1 MSVLKFAATTLGVA
15 LAAGATIVLRP
26 WMGPSVSIMFFPAII
41 LSAMYGGYWPS
52 LLAAVLSTVSLAFF
66 IIPPYNSFDI
76 GTDDAI
82 RLAVFGLVA
91 LVTASVSSARQRAE
105 GLQREAFRELQRGI
119 ATLRKVSGWPLIVD
133 TSVAAGIRRVLAHA
147 ANVVGAECAV
157 AVWETEEEPWVYIA
171 ASSGSPDA
179 LTKHAPAELT
189 PAVHEA
195 LASATL
201 FGAEELK
208 SKKDVDVTVSRD
220 GSIERWH
227 GTPVHKDI
235 VSHLGGRGFA
245 SAPFAVEHHEG
256 RTFFSGLSSPTP
268 DVIPLVEVVAR
279 EVGNSLEQLYGH
291 DRLQQL
297 AIREDRLRV
306 ARDLHDGVLQSLTGA
321 RFQLQLLADDT
332 PAPVRDR
339 LLAVE
344 RAIAIE
350 QRELRLF
357 IDALKPALPA
367 QASGPV
373 AAGLESE
380 RARLA
385 AEWKTP
391 ISLRVEPVDM
401 ALPAT
406 TDQEVRLMVREAVVN
421 ALKHAHPSRVA
432 VEVQADDGGSDSAA
446 GAPAA
451 AGVPGSAPRK
461 SGRRGV
467 RIIVSNDGRG
477 FPFRGRYDHAQLVA
491 ANAGPISLRDRVQAL
506 AGTLAIES
514 MPTGSRVEISVPI

>member
-1 MSVLKFAATTLGVA
+1 VLKFIATTFGVA
-15 LAAGATIVLRP
+15 LAAAATIVLRP
-26 WMGPSVSIMFFPAII
+26 WMGPSVSILFFPAII
-41 LSAMYGGYWPS
+41 LSAMYGGYAPS
-52 LLAAVLSTVSLAFF
+52 LLAAVLSTICLAFF

-105 GLQREAFRELQRGI
+105 RLQREAFRELQRGI
-119 ATLRKVSGWPLIVD
+119 ATLRKVSGWPLVID
-133 TSVAAGIRRVLAHA
+133 TSVAAGIRKVLAHA

-157 AVWETEEEPWVYIA
+157 AVWETEEEPWFFIA
-171 ASSGSPDA
+171 ASSGLPEK
-179 LTKHAPAELT
+179 LTRYAPTELT
-189 PAVHEA
+189 PVVHEE
-195 LASATL
+195 LAAATL
-201 FGAEELK
+201 FGTGELK
-208 SKKDVDVTVSRD
+208 EDIDVTISRE
-220 GSIERWH
+220 GSIEQWH
-227 GTPVHKDI
+227 GAPVHKDI
-235 VSHLGGRGFA
+235 ARHLGGRGFA

-256 RTFFSGLSSPTP
+256 RVFFSGLSSVAP

-321 RFQLQLLADDT
+321 RFQLQLVADDA
-332 PAPVRDR
+332 PAAVRDR

-357 IDALKPALPA
+357 IDALKPALPP
-367 QASGPV
+367 QPSGPV

-391 ISLRVEPVDM
+391 ISLRVDPADM
-401 ALPAT
+401 ALPPK

-421 ALKHAHPSRVA
+421 ALKHAQPSRVA
-432 VEVQADDGGSDSAA
+432 VEVRADDG
-446 GAPAA
+446 AA
-451 AGVPGSAPRK
+451 ASGAGGDAAAAHGEAPRK
-461 SGRRGV
+461 SARAV

-477 FPFRGRYDHAQLVA
+477 FPFRGRYDHEQLVA
-491 ANAGPISLRDRVQAL
+491 SNAGPISLRDRVQAL

-514 MPTGSRVEISVPI
+514 LPTGSRVEISVPI

>member
-1 MSVLKFAATTLGVA
+1 MLKFAATTFAVA
-15 LAAGATIVLRP
+15 LAAAATILLRP
-26 WMGPSVSIMFFPAII
+26 WMGPSVSILFFPAII
-41 LSAMYGGYWPS
+41 LSAMYGGYAPS
-52 LLAAVLSTVSLAFF
+52 LLAAVLSTISLAFF

-91 LVTASVSSARQRAE
+91 IVTASISSGRQRAE

-119 ATLRKVSGWPLIVD
+119 ATLRKVSGWPLVVD
-133 TSVAAGIRRVLAHA
+133 TSVAAGIRRVLVHA
-147 ANVVGAECAV
+147 ASVVGAECAV

-179 LTKHAPAELT
+179 LTKHAPSELT

-201 FGAEELK
+201 FGAEALK
-208 SKKDVDVTVSRD
+208 SRKEVDVTVSRD
-220 GSIERWH
+220 GTIERWH
-227 GTPVHKDI
+227 GAPVHKDI
-235 VSHLGGRGFA
+235 VRHLGGRGFA

-256 RTFFSGLSSPTP
+256 RVFFSELSSLTP

-321 RFQLQLLADDT
+321 RFQLQLLADDS
-332 PAPVRDR
+332 PASVRDR

-357 IDALKPALPA
+357 IDALKPALPP

-391 ISLRVEPVDM
+391 ISLRVDPADM
-401 ALPAT
+401 ALPPQ

-421 ALKHAHPSRVA
+421 ALKHAQPSRVA
-432 VEVQADDGGSDSAA
+432 VEVQADDGRSDSRSGSPVSADA
-446 GAPAA
+446 
-451 AGVPGSAPRK
+451 PGSAEPK
-461 SGRRGV
+461 SSRRTV

-491 ANAGPISLRDRVQAL
+491 SNAGPVSLRDRVQAL

>member
-1 MSVLKFAATTLGVA
+1 MLKFAAATFGVA
-15 LAAGATIVLRP
+15 LAAAATIVLRP
-26 WMGPSVSIMFFPAII
+26 WMGPSVSILFFPAII
-41 LSAMYGGYWPS
+41 LSAIYGGYGPS
-52 LLAAVLSTVSLAFF
+52 LLAAVLSTISLAFF

-91 LVTASVSSARQRAE
+91 VVTASISSGRQRAE
-105 GLQREAFRELQRGI
+105 SLQREAFRELQRGI
-119 ATLRKVSGWPLIVD
+119 ATLRKVSGWPLVVD
-133 TSVAAGIRRVLAHA
+133 TSVAGGIRRILAHA

-157 AVWETEEEPWVYIA
+157 VVWETEEEPWIYLA
-171 ASSGSPDA
+171 ASSGSPEM
-179 LTKHAPAELT
+179 LTKRPPAELT

-201 FGAEELK
+201 FGADELK
-208 SKKDVDVTVSRD
+208 SQQDVEVTISRD

-227 GTPVHKDI
+227 GAPVHKDI
-235 VSHLGGRGFA
+235 ASHLGGRGFA

-256 RTFFSGLSSPTP
+256 RIFFSGLSNLTP

-321 RFQLQLLADDT
+321 RFQLQLLADDA
-332 PAPVRDR
+332 PASVRDR

-357 IDALKPALPA
+357 IDALKPALPP

-391 ISLRVEPVDM
+391 ISLRVEPADM
-401 ALPAT
+401 ALPPK

-432 VEVQADDGGSDSAA
+432 VEVQADDGSESAA
-446 GAPAA
+446 GGLAA
-451 AGVPGSAPRK
+451 AGVPETAPRK